1 MNFDSN
7 TANGSKGFKVFVGAD
22 EVVNVFNGATGNI
35 TVNGVDTGVTYGTY
49 AMFWEFFQSA
59 NNSISIYGEPRN
71 PSQQAFTANFT
82 TNGTISAV
90 KFYAGGLDADGV
102 NADKRQPYFNNL
114 VIMPASGPSPSPYS
128 DWASSY
134 SLDSAVTTGPNA
146 GAPEADPDSDSF
158 TNQQEYAF
166 GTDPVQATAGLM
178 TTTNT
183 GGNLT
188 VTFLTR
194 SELSYAVQTTDN
206 LSTTAFNV
214 PNPSI
219 LIGDGPSDPAPP
231 SGYTRKQFTIVLTG
245 GKNFY
250 RVLASQ

>member
-7 TANGSKGFKVFVGAD
+7 TANGSKGFIVFVGAD

-35 TVNGVDTGVTYGTY
+35 TVNGVDTGFTYGTY

-71 PSQQAFTANFT
+71 PSEQAFTANFT

-90 KFYAGGLDADGV
+90 KFYAGGLDFGAE
-102 NADKRQPYFNNL
+102 RQPYFNNL
-114 VIMPASGPSPSPYS
+114 VIMPATGPSPSPYS

-134 SLDSAVTTGPNA
+134 SLDPSVTTGPTA

-178 TTTNT
+178 TTSNT

-194 SELSYAVQTTDN
+194 TELSYVVQTTNNLATTPFADN
-206 LSTTAFNV
+206 LEIAIDN
-214 PNPSI
+214 
-219 LIGDGPSDPAPP
+219 GPTEPTPP
-231 SGYTRKQFTIVLTG
+231 SGYIRKQFTITPSG
-245 GKNFY
+245 NRNFF
-250 RVLASQ
+250 RVVASEQPQG